1 MPTKAL
7 VRAAEIAHDAN
18 HAGDFGI
25 DINGVSVDFGAVMAR
40 VRRVIDDGTAW
51 VEEQIDADPDIDL
64 YREQAVFTSPT
75 TLTAGDASIEF
86 RHALLAP
93 GADPAALPVAGT
105 DSTRVVTS
113 DDLLKATTLPEHL
126 VVIGAGAVGL
136 EFAQAYS
143 RLGARV
149 TVLHRGEHIAKS
161 EDPELADLLAEYLR
175 EEGIDVRTG
184 AGVERIEEREPGVA
198 VHTSD
203 GGVVEGDRV
212 LIAAGRAPALP
223 GLELAAAGVE
233 TANGLV
239 QVDDELRTSAS
250 HIYAIGDSTG
260 GLMFTHVATYEA
272 PMAVANMLEG
282 SSRKPD
288 YRVIPRAIFTAPELA
303 GVGLTEP
310 EAIES
315 GHDVEIRRHDVGKIG
330 KARAIGDR
338 RGRVKFVVD
347 ATSGELLGAH
357 ILARHGADLLPGS
370 MVAMNA
376 PNRDL
381 GPLLATIH
389 PHPTLS
395 EAVKIAARSRPS

>member
-1 MPTKAL
+1 M
-7 VRAAEIAHDAN
+7 AEE
-18 HAGDFGI
+18 FGI
-25 DINGVSVDFGAVMAR
+25 DIAGVSIDFAAVMAR
-40 VRRVIDDGTAW
+40 VRRVIDEGTAFY
-51 VEEQIDADPDIDL
+51 EKEIAADPDIDL
-64 YREQAVFTSPT
+64 YRERAVFTSPT
-75 TLTAGDASIEF
+75 TLQAGDAEIEF

-93 GADPAALPVAGT
+93 GAEPVIPGLAGVNSAA
-105 DSTRVVTS
+105 VVTS
-113 DDLLKATTLPEHL
+113 DDLLKATSLPSHL
-126 VVIGAGAVGL
+126 ICIGAGAVGL

-149 TVLHRGEHIAKS
+149 TVLQRGEHIAKG

-175 EEGIDVRTG
+175 EEGIDVRVG
-184 AGVERIEEREPGVA
+184 ASVERIEERPSGVA
-198 VHTSD
+198 LHTSD
-203 GGVVEGDRV
+203 GDVLEGDRV
-212 LIAAGRAPALP
+212 LVAAGRAPALP
-223 GLELAAAGVE
+223 DLGLAAIGVE
-233 TANGLV
+233 TTRGVVA
-239 QVDDELRTSAS
+239 VDEELRTSIP
-250 HIYAIGDSTG
+250 HIFAIGDATG

-272 PMAVANMLEG
+272 PLAVSNMLDG
-282 SSRKPD
+282 SARRPD

-310 EAIES
+310 AALEA
-315 GHDVEIRRHDVGKIG
+315 GHDVEIRRHDVGRTG
-330 KARAIGDR
+330 KSRALGDR
-338 RGRVKFVVD
+338 RGRVKFVID

-395 EAVKIAARSRPS
+395 ETLLESAESFLGLSTHVYKPKRPASS

>member
-1 MPTKAL
+1 M
-7 VRAAEIAHDAN
+7 AEE
-18 HAGDFGI
+18 FGI
-25 DINGVSVDFGAVMAR
+25 DIAGVSIDFAAVMAR
-40 VRRVIDDGTAW
+40 VRRVIDEGTAFY
-51 VEEQIDADPDIDL
+51 EKEIAADPDIDL
-64 YREQAVFTSPT
+64 YRERAVFTSPT
-75 TLTAGDASIEF
+75 TLQAGDAEIEF

-93 GADPAALPVAGT
+93 GAEPVIPGLAGVNSAA
-105 DSTRVVTS
+105 VVTS
-113 DDLLKATTLPEHL
+113 DDLLKATSLPSHL
-126 VVIGAGAVGL
+126 ICIGAGAVGL

-149 TVLHRGEHIAKS
+149 TVLQRGEHIAKG

-175 EEGIDVRTG
+175 EEGIDVRVG
-184 AGVERIEEREPGVA
+184 ASVERIEERPSGVA
-198 VHTSD
+198 LHTSD
-203 GGVVEGDRV
+203 GDVLEGDRV
-212 LIAAGRAPALP
+212 LVAAGRAPALP
-223 GLELAAAGVE
+223 DLGLAAIGVE
-233 TANGLV
+233 TTRGVVA
-239 QVDDELRTSAS
+239 VDEELRTSIP
-250 HIYAIGDSTG
+250 HIFAIGDATG

-272 PMAVANMLEG
+272 PLAVSNMLDG
-282 SSRKPD
+282 SARRPD

-310 EAIES
+310 AALEA
-315 GHDVEIRRHDVGKIG
+315 GHDVEIRRHDVGRTG
-330 KARAIGDR
+330 KSRALGDR
-338 RGRVKFVVD
+338 RGRVKFVID

-395 EAVKIAARSRPS
+395 EAVKIAARSRPE